1 MLLAILLLL
10 PLGPDLPVFPAAA
23 PLGATQDKQDKIELK
38 EFKSSYLLSRPAAYS
53 DRASWPLILDLGG
66 PKDSVREPDCFVAR
80 PADPENEALA
90 LACLADV
97 KTRYRIHPERVVVV
111 GGAEALNLASSR
123 DELFAGCVLR
133 RARALR
139 PPAKCPPCV
148 LFVGK
153 EDPDT
158 LRSTAVAMVLKKHGI
173 DVEVREVSERPGAIL
188 QAIDPKIHPRGDL
201 PKADAFQ
208 RAGRFLDASLIC
220 FDLLE
225 DPKVEFLARAK
236 LRSIEGA
243 AIMEL
248 AKVEIAMADKKY
260 KDAILRCREAAR
272 QFAWVPTGE
281 RIRKRLSELELR
293 PEVKRAL
300 ESED

>member
-1 MLLAILLLL
+1 MLLLL
-10 PLGPDLPVFPAAA
+10 
-23 PLGATQDKQDKIELK
+23 QDKVDLK
-38 EFKSSYLLSRPAAYS
+38 EFKSSYVLVRPAGYS
-53 DRASWPLILDLGG
+53 DRSSWPLLLDLGS
-66 PKDSVREPDCFVAR
+66 PKDAVREPDCFLVR

-90 LACLADV
+90 LACVADV
-97 KTRYRIHPERVVVV
+97 KTRYRIHPERVVVC
-111 GGAEALNLASSR
+111 GGAEALNLAAAR

-133 RARALR
+133 HARALR
-139 PPAKCPPCV
+139 PPPKCPPCI

-153 EDPDT
+153 DDSD
-158 LRSTAVAMVLKKHGI
+158 RVRAMAAAMLMKKHGV
-173 DVEVREVSERPGAIL
+173 DVEVREASEKPGAIL

-201 PKADAFQ
+201 PRADAFQ
-208 RAGRFLDASLIC
+208 RSGRFVDASLIC
-220 FDLLE
+220 FDLLD
-225 DPKVEFLARAK
+225 DPKVEFLARTK
-236 LRSIEGA
+236 LKSIEGA

-281 RIRKRLSELELR
+281 RIRKRLAELESR

-300 ESED
+300 ELED

>member
-1 MLLAILLLL
+1 MMLLAILLLL
-10 PLGPDLPVFPAAA
+10 
-23 PLGATQDKQDKIELK
+23 QDKVDLK
-38 EFKSSYLLSRPAAYS
+38 EFKSSYLLTRPAGYS
-53 DRASWPLILDLGG
+53 DRSSWPLILDLGD
-66 PKDSVREPDCFVAR
+66 PKDPVRVPDCFVGR
-80 PADPENEALA
+80 PADPESEALA
-90 LACLADV
+90 LGCVADV
-97 KTRYRIHPERVVVV
+97 KTRYRIHPERVVVR
-111 GGAEALNLASSR
+111 GGAEALNLASAR
-123 DELFAGCVLR
+123 DELFAGCVLQ

-139 PPAKCPPCV
+139 PPTKCPPCI

-153 EDPDT
+153 DD
-158 LRSTAVAMVLKKHGI
+158 RDRVRAVAAAMVLKKSGV
-173 DVEVREVSERPGAIL
+173 DVEVREADGRPGGIL

-208 RAGRFLDASLIC
+208 RSGRYLDASLIC
-220 FDLLE
+220 FDLLD
-225 DPKVEFLARAK
+225 DPRIEPLARTK

-281 RIRKRLSELELR
+281 RIRKRLAELESR

-300 ESED
+300 ETED

>member
-10 PLGPDLPVFPAAA
+10 
-23 PLGATQDKQDKIELK
+23 QDKVELK
-38 EFKSSYLLSRPAAYS
+38 EFKSSYQLTRPAAYS
-53 DRASWPLILDLGG
+53 DRSSWPLIVDLGG
-66 PKDSVREPDCFVAR
+66 PKDVVREPDCFVLR
-80 PADPENEALA
+80 PADPESEALA
-90 LACLADV
+90 LACVADV
-97 KTRYRIHPERVVVV
+97 KTRFRIHPERVIAC
-111 GGAEALNLASSR
+111 GGAEALNLAAAR
-123 DELFAGCVLR
+123 DEVFAGCVLR

-139 PPAKCPPCV
+139 PPATCPPCV
-148 LFVGK
+148 LLVGK
-153 EDPDT
+153 DDAD
-158 LRSTAVAMVLKKHGI
+158 RVRAMAVAMIMKRGGV
-173 DVEVREVSERPGAIL
+173 DVEVRKDPAQPGAIL

-201 PKADAFQ
+201 LKADAYQ
-208 RAGRFLDASLIC
+208 RAGRWVDASLIC

-225 DPKVEFLARAK
+225 DPKVEFLARTK
-236 LRSIEGA
+236 LKSIEGA

-281 RIRKRLSELELR
+281 RIRKRLAELESR

-300 ESED
+300 ETED

>member
-1 MLLAILLLL
+1 MLLLL
-10 PLGPDLPVFPAAA
+10 
-23 PLGATQDKQDKIELK
+23 QDKVDLK
-38 EFKSSYLLSRPAAYS
+38 EFKSSYVLIRPAAYS
-53 DRASWPLILDLGG
+53 DRSSWPLLLDLGN
-66 PKDSVREPDCFVAR
+66 PKDAVREPDCFIVR

-90 LACLADV
+90 LASLADV
-97 KTRYRIHPERVVVV
+97 KTRYRIHPERVVVC
-111 GGAEALNLASSR
+111 GGAEALNLAAAR

-133 RARALR
+133 QARALR
-139 PPAKCPPCV
+139 PPPKCPPCI

-153 EDPDT
+153 DDPD
-158 LRSTAVAMVLKKHGI
+158 RVRAMAAAMAMKKAGV
-173 DVEVREVSERPGAIL
+173 DVEVREASEKPGAIL

-208 RAGRFLDASLIC
+208 RTGRFVDASLVC
-220 FDLLE
+220 FDLLD
-225 DPKVEFLARAK
+225 DPKVEFLARTK
-236 LRSIEGA
+236 LKSIEGA

-281 RIRKRLSELELR
+281 RIRKRLAELESR

-300 ESED
+300 ELED